1 MAFIRVVND
10 SGVTLIDSE
19 VFNLYLSQKGQLT
32 MNWDVNIG
40 DCMVITYNAKSN
52 LPPLLAISCSSHH
65 ASLLSVKKDGNTYTY
80 TIIYVDSSTVNSAVA
95 GNYYIFDAG
104 ELTKVG
110 VGELIIRNKDGYVTF
125 DSHNKY
131 LRIHSVEN
139 YPRLEWNEW
148 FISGPVD
155 GDLVKELPIGR
166 RFAAVT
172 NKVGYIYAERV
183 NGGEVMSNW
192 YYDGV
197 RIASIGGNVS
207 RHMELYQQS
216 LYESSGANFTQN
228 SSDSQHMIVD
238 VTGY

>member
-1 MAFIRVVND
+1 MAFVRVVND
-10 SGVTLIDSE
+10 SGITLIDSE

-65 ASLLSVKKDGNTYTY
+65 ASLLSVKKNGNVYTY
-80 TIIYVDSSTVNSAVA
+80 TIIYVDSSSVNSAVI
-95 GNYYIFDAG
+95 GDYYIFDVG
-104 ELTKVG
+104 ILTRSG
-110 VGELIIRNKDGYVTF
+110 TGGLIIRNKDGYVTF
-125 DSHNKY
+125 DSDNQY
-131 LRIHSVEN
+131 LRVHSVES
-139 YPRLEWNEW
+139 YAPSGWDEL
-148 FISGPVD
+148 SGPVGAD
-155 GDLVKELPIGR
+155 SVRGLPMGR

-172 NKVGYIYAERV
+172 NKVGYVYTERI
-183 NGGEVMSNW
+183 NGGEVMSTW

-197 RIASIGGNVS
+197 RIASIGGNMS

-216 LYESSGANFTQN
+216 LYESGGANQTRN
-228 SSDSQHMIVD
+228 SSDSQYMIVD